1 MPGNEDKWPQV
12 MSVNQNEALVAV
24 LKVFCLLMISHLLL
38 LIKMMYSQYEE
49 ALFLFD
55 PLVL

>member
-12 MSVNQNEALVAV
+12 VSVNQIEALVAV
-24 LKVFCLLMISHLLL
+24 LKVFCLLMISYLLL